1 MARRWESQVTAP
13 RSLRPGP
20 SPAPAPPPLR
30 STCRGQERRCYQAE
44 GRHVLH
50 LGSHCRHWAEAR
62 ALRRRQQGRLV
73 LQDLWEGR
81 RASVEDPVAGSCSGS
96 LAPAWLTRCAGCTPG
111 PGTYRGGIG
120 SAGPERQRRRVEG
133 TQLAGHLLHPPQC
146 ALAVRVCQLDHE
158 ARRGALGKTE
168 EAVRTGLTPSSS
180 SGPSAL
186 LIIRPFPR
194 VCGEKQPVPTPL
206 ASPWP
211 QRPPSPPLSGC
222 RADSGWLPELPLDS
236 RTSQR
241 HSLGQDRGGSGH
253 RGQRVLWSRVRQGSS
268 GNPGVSSSHLY

>member
-1 MARRWESQVTAP
+1 MQPLPPLGRGR
-13 RSLRPGP
+13 G
-20 SPAPAPPPLR
+20 PAPPPAGPPGAAGSLGGKKGK
-30 STCRGQERRCYQAE
+30 CRG
-44 GRHVLH
+44 
-50 LGSHCRHWAEAR
+50 
-62 ALRRRQQGRLV
+62 
-73 LQDLWEGR
+73 
-81 RASVEDPVAGSCSGS
+81 PVAGSCSGS
-96 LAPAWLTRCAGCTPG
+96 LAPAWLTRCATCTPG

-120 SAGPERQRRRVEG
+120 SAGPERQRRGVEG
-133 TQLAGHLLHPPQC
+133 AQLACHLLHPPQC
-146 ALAVRVCQLDHE
+146 ALAVRICQLDHE
-158 ARRGALGKTE
+158 AGRGALGKTE
-168 EAVRTGLTPSSS
+168 EAARTGLTSSSS

-186 LIIRPFPR
+186 LILRAFPR
-194 VCGEKQPVPTPL
+194 VCGEKQPAPTPL

-211 QRPPSPPLSGC
+211 RRPPSPPLSGC